1 MTAMFYDSMRA
12 LGPLT
17 LDEVP
22 EAVAAQIV
30 ATGTFAGDRTQARA
44 AISLYSQLARQLNRE
59 DFQTALIKG
68 ELPGGVALD
77 HEAMSMAGA
86 TKSCC
91 GHTCEGTCTPS
102 GK

>member
-30 ATGTFAGDRTQARA
+30 GGG
-44 AISLYSQLARQLNRE
+44 NPMM
-59 DFQTALIKG
+59 G
-68 ELPGGVALD
+68 GGGVAPTSTLP
-77 HEAMSMAGA
+77 
-86 TKSCC
+86 TLLKN
-91 GHTCEGTCTPS
+91 
-102 GK
+102 